1 MKKGKLKK
9 GVRNL
14 HHAEREPELGNIIEH
29 LSIYMWSSK
38 STPASWI
45 YGGWGGQCREIWLW
59 IRLMREVI
67 MGISKI

>member
-9 GVRNL
+9 GARNL
-14 HHAEREPELGNIIEH
+14 HHVEREPKLGNIIEH

-45 YGGWGGQCREIWLW
+45 YGGWGVAVQGD
-59 IRLMREVI
+59 MTVD
-67 MGISKI
+67 KIDEGGNNGHI

>member
-9 GVRNL
+9 GARNL
-14 HHAEREPELGNIIEH
+14 HHVEREPKLGNIIEH

-45 YGGWGGQCREIWLW
+45 YGGQCREIWLW